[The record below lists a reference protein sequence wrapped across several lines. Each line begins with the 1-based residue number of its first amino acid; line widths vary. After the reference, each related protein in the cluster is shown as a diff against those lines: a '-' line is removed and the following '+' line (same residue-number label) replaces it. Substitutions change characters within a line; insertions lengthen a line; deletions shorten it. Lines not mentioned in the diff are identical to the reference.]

1 MGFGWAE
8 ATAVL
13 AAILGVSGMIITSI
27 IKFIPSKNIHL
38 CTQEN
43 AIKAF
48 WKHVEQNESRFEKQI
63 TDCAQRIASQSAE
76 MHEAIKDVK
85 SDVKDVKNDIRQLYE
100 VIIKG
105 EM

>member
-48 WKHVEQNESRFEKQI
+48 WKHIEQNEIRFEKQI
-63 TDCAQRIASQSAE
+63 TDCTQRIALHSKPFRIAQE
-76 MHEAIKDVK
+76 KKK
-85 SDVKDVKNDIRQLYE
+85 SPELKTQKKYCYQQRFTKLR
-100 VIIKG
+100 
-105 EM
+105 

>member
-13 AAILGVSGMIITSI
+13 GATLGVSGMIIASI

-48 WKHVEQNESRFEKQI
+48 WKHIEQNEIRFEKQI
-63 TDCAQRIASQSAE
+63 TDCANRIAMQSTE

-85 SDVKDVKNDIRQLYE
+85 NDVRDVKNDIKQLYQAF
-100 VIIKG
+100 IK